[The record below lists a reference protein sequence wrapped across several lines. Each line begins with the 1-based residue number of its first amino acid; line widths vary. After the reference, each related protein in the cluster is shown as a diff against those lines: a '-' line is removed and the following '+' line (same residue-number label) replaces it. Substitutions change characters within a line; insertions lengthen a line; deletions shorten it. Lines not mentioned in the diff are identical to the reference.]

1 MEILVTVLLVIVLT
15 ILVIIGVVIFIAIM
29 LFKSYRKAVSKML
42 EAGLTYLLFGEPKKK
57 TPRPNHTFGRGI

>member
-1 MEILVTVLLVIVLT
+1 MEILLTVLLVITLTVL
-15 ILVIIGVVIFIAIM
+15 LVIGLAVFIAVTI
-29 LFKSYRKAVSKML
+29 FKSYRKAVSKML